1 MDHEITIYIE
11 IPVQVSFSTHPAEKA
26 TKTYPGCKALLIIE
40 DIDVPNIA
48 KEYEDYI
55 YQQCVDSREKET

>member
-1 MDHEITIYIE
+1 MDHKIIIHIE

-26 TKTYPGCKALLIIE
+26 TATYPGCKVELIID

-48 KEYEDYI
+48 KKYEDYI
-55 YQQCVDSREKET
+55 YQQCVDHAEKEA